1 MKKIF
6 TFFLS
11 AVFCFAV
18 TLSAF
23 AIPVYVGDGEIAIG
37 GITLTSTED
46 YVQSIY
52 GSPDSVRYEN
62 NAVWGYT
69 HIVRYGS
76 SFYITYSDRGGV
88 ISAKTTANNGLKTP
102 SGFTVGQ
109 SIDAVTNYFPAAAL
123 RKGSNMYACNGSWRQ
138 NMMFKYNHKKKIS
151 EISIYWTP

>member
-6 TFFLS
+6 SLFLS
-11 AVFCFAV
+11 VVFCFAV

-23 AIPVYVGDGEIAIG
+23 AIPAYVGNGEIAIG
-37 GITLTSTED
+37 GVSLTSTED

-62 NAVWGYT
+62 NVVWGNT
-69 HIVRYGS
+69 HIVRYGN

-88 ISAKTTANNGLKTP
+88 ISVKTTANNGLKTP

-109 SIDAVTNYFPAAAL
+109 SINAVTNYFPAAAL
-123 RKGSNMYACNGSWRQ
+123 RKGSNSYACNGSWEQ